1 MHAHY
6 TVHYNYCVH
15 IRQNSSYWVKDLDL
29 RTGDKDVV
37 LAESGMLSDCHMYAA
52 HKLMRMQFPNIEG
65 CYSTLLIQ
73 KMSFP
78 AVTSSEA
85 TGIISIVVLLIY
97 IIIPHP
103 HPWPYIIIIII

>member
-1 MHAHY
+1 M
-6 TVHYNYCVH
+6 H

-37 LAESGMLSDCHMYAA
+37 LAESGMLSDRHMYAA

-65 CYSTLLIQ
+65 CYSTLLVQ

-85 TGIISIVVLLIY
+85 TGIIST
-97 IIIPHP
+97 
-103 HPWPYIIIIII
+103 